1 MKVAKKIYFAKS
13 TLKYDPKSFNKHK
26 KLSLSLAKIKRKVE
40 PIENDFYL
48 PEITNNKIWEEELE
62 IDELAARTHRRRD
75 RPSLKEIMGHTRSH
89 DRDGTTSS
97 HNNSERSPIR
107 WSTPAQ

>member
-1 MKVAKKIYFAKS
+1 LNKIEEENMKVAKKIYFAKS

-48 PEITNNKIWEEELE
+48 PEITNNKI
-62 IDELAARTHRRRD
+62 
-75 RPSLKEIMGHTRSH
+75 
-89 DRDGTTSS
+89 
-97 HNNSERSPIR
+97 
-107 WSTPAQ
+107 

>member
-48 PEITNNKIWEEELE
+48 PEINN
-62 IDELAARTHRRRD
+62 
-75 RPSLKEIMGHTRSH
+75 
-89 DRDGTTSS
+89 
-97 HNNSERSPIR
+97 N
-107 WSTPAQ
+107 